1 MMHKRFSQYL
11 RLKGVSYR
19 SLAELSC
26 VSLSSIS
33 RFCTGT
39 PISSD
44 KLLKLLQCCDDLSL
58 EWLFYGTGEMIRAGK
73 NNNTFNVGAFAGS
86 EISSGDSVFVKN
98 ATGVHVERGE
108 SRTLLELVAEKDRII
123 SERDATI
130 TELHRL
136 LSLK

>member
-1 MMHKRFSQYL
+1 MHKRFSQYL

-58 EWLFYGTGEMIRAGK
+58 EWLFYGSGDMLRAGK
-73 NNNTFNVGAFAGS
+73 NNMYNVGAFAGS

-98 ATGVHVERGE
+98 ASGVHVERGE
-108 SRTLLELVAEKDRII
+108 SRTLLELIAEKDRII

-136 LSLK
+136 LALK